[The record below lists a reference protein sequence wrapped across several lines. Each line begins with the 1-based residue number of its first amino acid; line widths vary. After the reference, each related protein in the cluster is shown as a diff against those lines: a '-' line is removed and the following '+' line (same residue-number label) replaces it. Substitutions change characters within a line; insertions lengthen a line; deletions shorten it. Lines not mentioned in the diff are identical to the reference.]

1 MVWEAGLFA
10 ACGMAI
16 WRPTAIPLR
25 FRRRT
30 VSPSSRYTR
39 WTRFQLARTRI
50 FPCLSTIRGSQS
62 RYIKQNETIL
72 RLPRPTA
79 EPSFGHG
86 VQRDTLRSFL
96 ISAWVAAFLLFA
108 SATTAHSTTFV
119 LRYDAIGATGGF
131 VGGTTLGMTA
141 GQPAIGVATAAGGAI
156 TETAGFWHPRAGA
169 PVTGVSEPSG
179 ALTFALMPIVPNP
192 AVRNAKIRYIIP
204 GSAGAGLE
212 ASVRVFDVSGRLVR
226 VLAAG
231 PHAPGA
237 HTVTWDGLNSA
248 GGRLG
253 AGTFFVELAAGSHRS
268 VRRVILL
275 R

>member
-1 MVWEAGLFA
+1 
-10 ACGMAI
+10 
-16 WRPTAIPLR
+16 
-25 FRRRT
+25 
-30 VSPSSRYTR
+30 
-39 WTRFQLARTRI
+39 
-50 FPCLSTIRGSQS
+50 
-62 RYIKQNETIL
+62 
-72 RLPRPTA
+72 
-79 EPSFGHG
+79 
-86 VQRDTLRSFL
+86 LRSFH
-96 ISAWVAAFLLFA
+96 ISPWVAAFLLFA
-108 SATTAHSTTFV
+108 SATTANSATFV
-119 LRYDAIGATGGF
+119 LVSDVIGATGGY

-156 TETAGFWHPRAGA
+156 TETAGFWHPRGVA

-179 ALTFALMPIVPNP
+179 ALTFALMPIAPNP
-192 AVRNAKIRYIIP
+192 AVRNARIRYVIP
-204 GSAGAGLE
+204 GSAGAGLN

-248 GGRLG
+248 GARLG
-253 AGTFFVELAAGSHRS
+253 AGAFFVELAAGSYRS